1 MGAGKRKKWLVMGW
15 EEKFYN
21 WVGNEGE
28 MKIAGKRGRVAL
40 ERMDV
45 PMRGW
50 ATNPL
55 MGPASHTND
64 VSCSDNPKLNKNGV
78 PYLPTKSVSTSVITR
93 CDDSQKRH

>member
-1 MGAGKRKKWLVMGW
+1 
-15 EEKFYN
+15 
-21 WVGNEGE
+21 
-28 MKIAGKRGRVAL
+28 
-40 ERMDV
+40 MDV

-78 PYLPTKSVSTSVITR
+78 PYLSESVSTG
-93 CDDSQKRH
+93 